1 MTSDITLLISDIAD
15 QLEKAGN
22 TLSEGER
29 NISPLR
35 NIQGFLLQIRTRI
48 SEEQNTDIQFLS
60 LFFEMFIDKVC
71 FNLTGDIPDVEN
83 LTGKVQ
89 IDFNKNIGNA
99 LQKLSSNLRKQEYS
113 KFYEC
118 YVQMGMTYINAVNTL
133 NRGFE
138 QECQR
143 LS

>member
-1 MTSDITLLISDIAD
+1 MTGNITSVISDIAD

-22 TLSEGER
+22 TLSEGKR
-29 NISPLR
+29 NIYPLR
-35 NIQGFLLQIRTRI
+35 NIQGFLLQRRDKIN
-48 SEEQNTDIQFLS
+48 EEQNTNIQFLA

-71 FNLTGDIPDVEN
+71 FNLTGDIPDIEN

-89 IDFNKNIGNA
+89 IDFNKNIGNV
-99 LQKLSSNLRKQEYS
+99 LRNLSTYLRNEEYP

-118 YVQMGMTYINAVNTL
+118 YVKMGITYVNAINTL

-143 LS
+143 L